1 MKKLKVLILIILSIF
16 LVIGLL
22 VLGNK
27 ILNKVGEKIVE
38 ISKQNNY
45 KTKTL
50 EILKE
55 KYGEEFAI
63 KQTGGNFGATR
74 NTRKLVCYPVNNPND
89 SFNVEVERDLSE
101 VYDEYFNRIMEHQ
114 LEDLVTPY
122 AKEVFGDEVIVK
134 AYLEGMF
141 YDYSTDMDINQYL
154 EKNNIPKGL
163 YLFINIDKNELSYE
177 DSEKIKIF
185 LEKIAGTWFGNK
197 SSISL
202 FFIKPDSYV
211 KVDEEF
217 YNEKKSQNI
226 VKFYLDK
233 EKIITGGSFNI
244 VNNEVIV
251 GIEDI
256 NNELQRTKELIWE

>member
-38 ISKQNNY
+38 KSKQNNY

-74 NTRKLVCYPVNNPND
+74 NTRKLVCYPVSNPND
-89 SFNVEVERDLSE
+89 SFNVEVKRDLSK

-114 LEDLVTPY
+114 LEELVIPY

-134 AYLEGMF
+134 AYLVGMF
-141 YDYSTDMDINQYL
+141 YEYSTDMDIKEYL
-154 EKNNIPKGL
+154 DENNPPKSI
-163 YLFINIDKNELSYE
+163 YIFINTKENDFISEE
-177 DSEKIKIF
+177 SEKIYLF
-185 LEKIAGTWFGNK
+185 LEKLAGSGFANK
-197 SSISL
+197 ASVS
-202 FFIKPDSYV
+202 FFLIKPEEYINV
-211 KVDEEF
+211 NEEF
-217 YNEKKSQNI
+217 YRQKEKEDI
-226 VKFYLDK
+226 WTFYRDK
-233 EKIITGGSFNI
+233 EKIITGAKFKIIDNKVS
-244 VNNEVIV
+244 V

-256 NNELQRTKELIWE
+256 NNELKRVKELIWQ

>member
-38 ISKQNNY
+38 KSKQNNY

-63 KQTGGNFGATR
+63 KQTGGTFGATR

-89 SFNVEVERDLSE
+89 SFNVEVKRDLSK

-134 AYLEGMF
+134 AYLVGMF
-141 YDYSTDMDINQYL
+141 YEYSTDMDIKEYL
-154 EKNNIPKGL
+154 EENNIPKGL

-185 LEKIAGTWFGNK
+185 LEKIAMTCFGNDI
-197 SSISL
+197 SISF

-211 KVDEEF
+211 KVEEEF
-217 YNEKKSQNI
+217 YNEKKSDNI
-226 VKFYLDK
+226 WKFYLDRD
-233 EKIITGGSFNI
+233 KIITGAGFEI
-244 VNNEVIV
+244 INNEVTV
-251 GIEDI
+251 NLDDI